1 MRIMSHFIIKFIM
14 TFFIGLEVKNKIN
27 FDKQYIIV
35 ANHNSHLDTTA
46 IMSLFSSQEIKKLN
60 IVAAEDYFFSNKF
73 FSWISNTF
81 LGLIPIKRKSVNKN
95 IFEKIY
101 KTLDSGNSIL
111 IFPEGSRG
119 KNGSLGELKKGIIS
133 ISKNYAHI
141 PILPIKL
148 SKTEIVLPKGRFIPI
163 PFIIKIEIKEP
174 FFYEADELLLKNIK
188 KSLG

>member
-1 MRIMSHFIIKFIM
+1 MRIISHFIIKFIM
-14 TFFIGLEVKNKIN
+14 IFFIGLEVKNKKN

-46 IMSLFSSQEIKKLN
+46 IMALFSNQEIKNLN

-73 FSWISNTF
+73 FSWISGAF
-81 LGLIPIKRKSVNKN
+81 LGLIPIKRKSVSKN

-101 KTLDSGNSIL
+101 TALDNGNSIL

-119 KNGSLGELKKGIIS
+119 KKGQLGEIKKGIVS
-133 ISKNYAHI
+133 ISKNYANI

-148 SKTEIVLPKGRFIPI
+148 SKTEIVLPKGRFVPI

-174 FFYEADELLLKNIK
+174 FFYETDEILLENIK
-188 KSLG
+188 KNLE